1 MLSSASR
8 VAGLSPSATTISW
21 WPWQKPMHRRNMMH
35 STAPPWVPPR
45 TSLLLRLT
53 SPKQPLQLYNRIC
66 MPWTSSLM
74 LAYGPGVESPRRLL
88 NDLLGRERAA
98 RNGLCGASPARLP
111 RRRPV
116 GAEPGLKSRPCFYVP
131 SLQTPCQARGARVAG
146 YPASGPAEAA
156 YSALC
161 QLAHNCAKPRGR
173 QFTFLSGVFAAL
185 PRCPCHTVHLTRTD
199 PVTIIATIRPLAGAS
214 CRQSAPQPAP
224 AGRRFLPS
232 SLVVAC
238 RTFPRRYLRAPT
250 GHRQLACLVRPGH
263 LRCILGCCLSCS
275 SFAAGTC
282 WTTSCASPF
291 EPLAGASL

>member
-1 MLSSASR
+1 
-8 VAGLSPSATTISW
+8 
-21 WPWQKPMHRRNMMH
+21 
-35 STAPPWVPPR
+35 
-45 TSLLLRLT
+45 
-53 SPKQPLQLYNRIC
+53 

-74 LAYGPGVESPRRLL
+74 LAYGPGVGSRRRLL

-146 YPASGPAEAA
+146 YPASGSAEAA

-224 AGRRFLPS
+224 AGCRFLPS
-232 SLVVAC
+232 SLLAGPSRDGISGLQQDTVNSHAWSPQMHSWLLPQLLILC
-238 RTFPRRYLRAPT
+238 CRYLLDDILRITFRTFGWSLT
-250 GHRQLACLVRPGH
+250 LSHLSCLVARPLTADVLFACQLSPLGFGSH
-263 LRCILGCCLSCS
+263 HYAFRAVSPPRPARSIGLR
-275 SFAAGTC
+275 
-282 WTTSCASPF
+282 
-291 EPLAGASL
+291 